1 MNLIVIAI
9 SAAAGILFGII
20 MVKNPELAKKVSNPK
35 QETFLSRLFKKKAD
49 ESTVSEVTDDEK

>member
-9 SAAAGILFGII
+9 SAAAGVLFGII

-35 QETFLSRLFKKKAD
+35 QETFLSHLFKKEAGGL
-49 ESTVSEVTDDEK
+49 TVSEDPNDEK